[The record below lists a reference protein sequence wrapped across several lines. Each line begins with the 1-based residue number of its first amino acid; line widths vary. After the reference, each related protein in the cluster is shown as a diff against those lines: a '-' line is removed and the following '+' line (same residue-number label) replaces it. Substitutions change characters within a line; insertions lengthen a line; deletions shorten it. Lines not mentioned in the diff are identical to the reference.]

1 MDFSIDT
8 PHLPMP
14 FNANRTTLHM
24 IAKWFWTAWSIN
36 STSSILQSGLA
47 GALLDWICSG
57 NSYEIPNQKS
67 IWRDP
72 DLEEIRIIS
81 ISNQKCVS
89 FEIMTTLFPNQKFWF
104 QKLKFQ
110 IRNSDSDSK
119 NKQMIPDLKLW
130 FQTKNS
136 DAKWKEMFL
145 EFYLGI
151 RNANANMSLS
161 HNICSNLQGGIK
173 NSNIQTFEHTF
184 CKTASWNQN
193 FWFPSERISDSISRN
208 LLAPS

>member
-47 GALLDWICSG
+47 GALLDWICLG

-81 ISNQKCVS
+81 ISNQTCVS

-104 QKLKFQ
+104 RFK
-110 IRNSDSDSK
+110 
-119 NKQMIPDLKLW
+119 KQTNDPRSETMIPNQEFWCQMKRNVPRILLGNQKRKCQHVTFTQYM
-130 FQTKNS
+130 FQ
-136 DAKWKEMFL
+136 
-145 EFYLGI
+145 
-151 RNANANMSLS
+151 
-161 HNICSNLQGGIK
+161 
-173 NSNIQTFEHTF
+173 
-184 CKTASWNQN
+184 
-193 FWFPSERISDSISRN
+193 PSRGD
-208 LLAPS
+208 